1 MRGAKICLVIYI
13 NMLGGSI
20 KVARALYD
28 ALLHNGFEVSV
39 LNVLKSDEEG
49 FFDDVETTNLNLQT
63 SGFLRRSF
71 MEFKRFFSKN
81 KFDLVISFAG
91 FGAYTLALA
100 GTNSKLIISEHGNHT
115 NHKNL
120 LSKALVKLAYKR
132 ADFVTFL
139 TKFDYDFYSL
149 KHSAIIKN
157 PFFMTST
164 ADKKIPKENII
175 LFPSNLSS
183 NKRLEFLINAFSLID
198 PLKTNGYKIVVC
210 GSGDTQK
217 YKNLADAKGVNIE
230 FAGPVKD
237 IENFYQKA
245 KIVALTS
252 LSEGLSNI
260 LIEAIFFDCARI
272 SVDCICGPSELI
284 KDGFDGFLCDVN
296 NESEFAKK
304 LEILLNDEKKVQEF
318 VKNAR
323 AAKGEFEL
331 ENFRAQ
337 WLKIVNDTLNR

>member
-1 MRGAKICLVIYI
+1 MREAKICLVIYI
-13 NMLGGSI
+13 NMFGGSI

-28 ALLHNGFEVSV
+28 ALIHSGFEVSV
-39 LNVLKSDEEG
+39 LNVLKSDEDG
-49 FFDDVETTNLNLQT
+49 FFDDVKMTNLNLET
-63 SGFLRRSF
+63 SNFLRKSF
-71 MEFKRFFSKN
+71 VEFKKFFSKN
-81 KFDLVISFAG
+81 KFDLIISFAG

-100 GTNSKLIISEHGNHT
+100 DTKTKLIISEHGNHT

-139 TKFDYDFYSL
+139 TKFDYDFYAL
-149 KHSAIIKN
+149 KHSTVIKN
-157 PFFMTST
+157 PFFMTNG
-164 ADKKIPKENII
+164 ADEKIAKENII

-183 NKRLEFLINAFSLID
+183 NKRLEFLIKAFALVPASRR
-198 PLKTNGYKIVVC
+198 NGYKIVVC
-210 GSGDTQK
+210 GSGDTKKYQK
-217 YKNLADAKGVNIE
+217 LADEKGVSVE
-230 FAGPVKD
+230 FLGAVKD

-296 NESEFAKK
+296 DESEFAKK
-304 LEILLNDEKKVQEF
+304 LEILINDEKKAQEF
-318 VKNAR
+318 IVNAR
-323 AAKGEFEL
+323 ARKSEFEL
-331 ENFRAQ
+331 ENFRAE
-337 WLKIVNDTLNR
+337 WLKVIDRVLGL